1 MKPAAFAYYDPT
13 TKAEALDLLGELG
26 EDAKVMAGGQSLMPM
41 MNMRLAR
48 PAAII
53 DINRV
58 GELAYLNETQD
69 GLLIGALTRQH
80 AVEQSQVVKQRSP
93 LLAEAILSIG
103 HPPIRARGTIG
114 GSLAHAD
121 PAAELPAVLLALDG
135 WVRASSPRGTR
146 QIPAAEL
153 FLGPLSTS
161 LEPDELLTEA
171 YFPALPPGTG
181 TAFLEV
187 TRRHGDF
194 ALVGVAA
201 CLTLDQQGICTR
213 AAIALLGAGDT
224 QSRASEAEMG
234 LVGQQVN
241 EQAIEAAGTAAMAA
255 LEPMGDIHASPAY
268 RQHVAGVLIQRALG
282 IAWERAKG
290 ASHE

>member
-1 MKPAAFAYYDPT
+1 
-13 TKAEALDLLGELG
+13 
-26 EDAKVMAGGQSLMPM
+26 MAGGQSLMPM

-48 PAAII
+48 PSAII

-58 GELAYLNETQD
+58 AELAYLNETQD

-213 AAIALLGAGDT
+213 AAIALLGVGDT
-224 QSRASEAEMG
+224 QSRASEAE
-234 LVGQQVN
+234 
-241 EQAIEAAGTAAMAA
+241 AAWW
-255 LEPMGDIHASPAY
+255 AS
-268 RQHVAGVLIQRALG
+268 R
-282 IAWERAKG
+282 
-290 ASHE
+290 